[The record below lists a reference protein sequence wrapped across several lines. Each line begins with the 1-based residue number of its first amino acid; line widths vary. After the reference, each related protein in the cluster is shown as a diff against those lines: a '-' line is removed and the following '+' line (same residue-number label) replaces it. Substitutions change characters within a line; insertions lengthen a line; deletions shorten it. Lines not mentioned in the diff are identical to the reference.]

1 MNDHVVMP
9 MLSIASTSTGWFSHV
24 AVENVGPVSLCRES
38 PADVNTATSSDC
50 VHSSVATCA
59 EAKAAPVK
67 REARSIFQNLNGIRV
82 MYKGYKQATHS
93 HQCDDCIL
101 DQLPKNMKLKLSPK
115 TQATQK
121 KLPSSRLD
129 RSRSPLVAD
138 VDAGSSVP
146 LAHAVRGVN

>member
-101 DQLPKNMKLKLSPK
+101 DQLPKNMKLKLSPNNP
-115 TQATQK
+115 K
-121 KLPSSRLD
+121 KSYHHHVWIEAGHRWLPTSTPAAACLLPTPS
-129 RSRSPLVAD
+129 
-138 VDAGSSVP
+138 
-146 LAHAVRGVN
+146 AV